1 MSVSLPFRYASPEV
15 PLVLVPAT
23 INGRG
28 PYHLL
33 IDTGNGETEPFLFRP
48 LASTLGLP
56 LDEEPDEE
64 GDEAGVVA
72 AVRLARTR
80 LDRLDVGRIQ
90 RRSLDALVMDPLPL
104 PPVTVVPEGILGYG
118 FFRDYR
124 LVIDYPAQVLEFI
137 ASHGANGSPGGAA
150 FELGSP
156 KPFIILDVAVNDGPG
171 RPFLFDTGASHT
183 TISPALAG
191 ELGLTLQP
199 GEAIAVSGTLEAG
212 AARVGRL
219 AAAGM
224 TEDDAEVAVID
235 LFGPVSEAAGRP
247 IEGVLGYP
255 FFRSCRLEIDYPTR
269 RLLLTPAAATRS

>member
-1 MSVSLPFRYASPEV
+1 MSVSLPFRYASAEV

-48 LASTLGLP
+48 LASTLDLP
-56 LDEEPDEE
+56 LDEAGHERDEP
-64 GDEAGVVA
+64 GVVA

-80 LDRLDVGRIQ
+80 LDRLDVGQIQ
-90 RRSLDALVMDPLPL
+90 RWSLDALVMDPLPL
-104 PPVTVVPEGILGYG
+104 PPVTLVPEGILGYG

-124 LVIDYPAQVLEFI
+124 LVIDYPAQVLEFT
-137 ASHGANGSPGGAA
+137 ASHGANGSPGTP

-183 TISPALAG
+183 TISPAFAG

-199 GEAIAVSGTLEAG
+199 GQAISVSGTLEAG
-212 AARVGRL
+212 AARVRRL

-255 FFRSCRLEIDYPTR
+255 FFRSCRLEIDYPAR
-269 RLLLTPAAATRS
+269 RLVLTPAAATRS